1 MVSWLSVGVR
11 RQRRAVSLPSKA
23 DIPPC
28 HFQERH
34 IGARRIKL
42 GFVGPIQQI
51 VVRKACNTRL
61 DLGKAFD
68 RAIAAIGQPLL
79 FYLEHKQSYHEG
91 LGAGNSAVW
100 GFRFSVVG

>member
-1 MVSWLSVGVR
+1 MVSWLSVGIR
-11 RQRRAVSLPSKA
+11 RQRRAVSLPPKA
-23 DIPPC
+23 
-28 HFQERH
+28 

-51 VVRKACNTRL
+51 VIRKACNTRL

-68 RAIAAIGQPLL
+68 RAIAAIGQPLV

>member
-1 MVSWLSVGVR
+1 MVSWRSVGIR

-28 HFQERH
+28 HLQERH

-51 VVRKACNTRL
+51 VVGKACNTLL

-68 RAIAAIGQPLL
+68 RAIAAIGEPFL
-79 FYLEHKQSYHEG
+79 FYLGHT
-91 LGAGNSAVW
+91 
-100 GFRFSVVG
+100 